1 MYGVAMCGGWM
12 KAPVVNETTTVP
24 APRRTRVMYV
34 YVGLNHEASRVDGE
48 PLWSGVL
55 VVPKGCIRCKKNMP
69 LSFELDN
76 RTICPALN
84 VRIEL

>member
-1 MYGVAMCGGWM
+1 
-12 KAPVVNETTTVP
+12 
-24 APRRTRVMYV
+24 MYV

-84 VRIEL
+84 VRIELNVGSPTPSDRKPSSRLDGLPYRPKY